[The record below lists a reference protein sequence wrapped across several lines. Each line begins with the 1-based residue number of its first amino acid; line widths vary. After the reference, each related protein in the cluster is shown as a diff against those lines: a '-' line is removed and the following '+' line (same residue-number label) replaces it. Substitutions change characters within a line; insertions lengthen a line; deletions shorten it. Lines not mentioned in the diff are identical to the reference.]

1 MKGNF
6 RYFHG
11 GKVATTRT
19 VTDTGELLTPVSTT
33 YLKPRKDS
41 KPLLSEVGSTNKV
54 IEELPTSQVDSPEE
68 ALELL
73 RNQPDYD
80 SLIQALKYLIQDEKQ
95 PGGFHVHVPGPKSAA
110 IIHVLVTEIA
120 SNYWTLL
127 KEGGNN
133 DGTEG
138 SHNDAQLF
146 IRSLQSVAGLNAV
159 LTHLRALIQEHKS
172 ASKESK
178 RPDLV
183 LHITIFLDL
192 LAAALDG
199 DDAIRTLWEASAGG
213 SSSGNSKKVQS
224 QALLSLLT
232 SGRIISTAAEAIE
245 ITGSENIRASAT
257 WITDGT
263 KFSQWVAYNLIAWAQ
278 HTKSE
283 SDLHFCSDL
292 FQRGMSLGYSETL
305 VKTVIDGLLLQKGS
319 DPENFAKVCLSQP
332 HSAKKSMNILLQYLA
347 QHLSGLDL
355 DEPSSKAII
364 SAAAG
369 IINTLIKGNETLYN
383 HLVAWCASSSGA
395 GLGDSVGI
403 RRAILAVLAQNKDGI
418 TTVFEKSL
426 SQFGDQL
433 YIKHAAILQQNV
445 HTEVLLLSAGYISRL
460 SPIKLRII
468 VRSGSY
474 LSAIS
479 NRIASTQARA
489 RFLGLV
495 VGESLS
501 TLMDDKTQK
510 LDFHMDETETEEAK
524 WLKSLTGVF
533 DEVGSIEP
541 ILKTEATGLSVRKE
555 NRPPQKRTPKPKTK
569 PKPTS
574 EPSIST
580 IKPIAIIE
588 EIDSS
593 DDSEEDLV
601 PYAKGSDPEDSD
613 DDATLVQR
621 NKPKAPVYIR
631 DLILYLRDTES
642 YDKQKLA
649 LQGAPLLIR
658 RKANFGTEV
667 SSHANELAGL
677 FVGLQDKFDIE
688 EFNDLK
694 LQGMMALIV
703 AQPKSMAPWF
713 SRTFFEGDYSLSQR
727 TQVLVAIGLSARE
740 LAGFETSEYQSS
752 ASFPSKRLP
761 EKIEQLY
768 LDSTKQSEANSPS
781 QLKALPST
789 ALDAITQSLT
799 SSFLEPLAAK
809 AADATT
815 GPDVLKLQTFTARY
829 KSKTK
834 AKPRVRSIPNTT
846 AALIADSFFY
856 PLTAHFQVA
865 LRSSKPLILNPA
877 LLALYLQTLG
887 IIIHAAGPS
896 TLSLPQLTSELW
908 NLLLAVRT
916 HTQDDMG
923 ALKGWLVAMASL
935 LEVNDGDMRRLCET
949 QGREVVETREWASAV
964 FNRIRGEDGGEEN
977 EVKMLSAGVLIKLGE
992 AIEKYQALLLGNMI
1006 GF

>member
-1 MKGNF
+1 
-6 RYFHG
+6 
-11 GKVATTRT
+11 
-19 VTDTGELLTPVSTT
+19 
-33 YLKPRKDS
+33 
-41 KPLLSEVGSTNKV
+41 
-54 IEELPTSQVDSPEE
+54 
-68 ALELL
+68 
-73 RNQPDYD
+73 
-80 SLIQALKYLIQDEKQ
+80 
-95 PGGFHVHVPGPKSAA
+95 
-110 IIHVLVTEIA
+110 
-120 SNYWTLL
+120 
-127 KEGGNN
+127 
-133 DGTEG
+133 
-138 SHNDAQLF
+138 
-146 IRSLQSVAGLNAV
+146 
-159 LTHLRALIQEHKS
+159 
-172 ASKESK
+172 
-178 RPDLV
+178 
-183 LHITIFLDL
+183 
-192 LAAALDG
+192 
-199 DDAIRTLWEASAGG
+199 
-213 SSSGNSKKVQS
+213 
-224 QALLSLLT
+224 
-232 SGRIISTAAEAIE
+232 
-245 ITGSENIRASAT
+245 
-257 WITDGT
+257 
-263 KFSQWVAYNLIAWAQ
+263 
-278 HTKSE
+278 
-283 SDLHFCSDL
+283 
-292 FQRGMSLGYSETL
+292 
-305 VKTVIDGLLLQKGS
+305 
-319 DPENFAKVCLSQP
+319 
-332 HSAKKSMNILLQYLA
+332 
-347 QHLSGLDL
+347 
-355 DEPSSKAII
+355 
-364 SAAAG
+364 
-369 IINTLIKGNETLYN
+369 
-383 HLVAWCASSSGA
+383 
-395 GLGDSVGI
+395 
-403 RRAILAVLAQNKDGI
+403 
-418 TTVFEKSL
+418 
-426 SQFGDQL
+426 
-433 YIKHAAILQQNV
+433 
-445 HTEVLLLSAGYISRL
+445 
-460 SPIKLRII
+460 
-468 VRSGSY
+468 
-474 LSAIS
+474 
-479 NRIASTQARA
+479 
-489 RFLGLV
+489 
-495 VGESLS
+495 
-501 TLMDDKTQK
+501 MDDKTQK

-524 WLKSLTGVF
+524 WLKSLTSVF

-541 ILKTEATGLSVRKE
+541 ILKTESSGPPVRKG
-555 NRPPQKRTPKPKTK
+555 NRPPQKRIQKQKPKPK
-569 PKPTS
+569 PKS

-601 PYAKGSDPEDSD
+601 PYAKDSDPEDSD

-642 YDKQKLA
+642 YDKQNLA
-649 LQGAPLLIR
+649 LQSAPVLIR

-667 SSHANELAGL
+667 SSHADELAGL

-761 EKIEQLY
+761 EKVEQLY
-768 LDSTKQSEANSPS
+768 LDSTTKQSEANPSS

-789 ALDAITQSLT
+789 ALDTITQSLT

-815 GPDVLKLQTFTARY
+815 GPDILKLQTFTSRY
-829 KSKTK
+829 KSKSK

-887 IIIHAAGPS
+887 VIIHAAGPS

>member
-1 MKGNF
+1 M
-6 RYFHG
+6 
-11 GKVATTRT
+11 
-19 VTDTGELLTPVSTT
+19 
-33 YLKPRKDS
+33 
-41 KPLLSEVGSTNKV
+41 
-54 IEELPTSQVDSPEE
+54 
-68 ALELL
+68 
-73 RNQPDYD
+73 
-80 SLIQALKYLIQDEKQ
+80 
-95 PGGFHVHVPGPKSAA
+95 
-110 IIHVLVTEIA
+110 
-120 SNYWTLL
+120 
-127 KEGGNN
+127 
-133 DGTEG
+133 
-138 SHNDAQLF
+138 
-146 IRSLQSVAGLNAV
+146 
-159 LTHLRALIQEHKS
+159 
-172 ASKESK
+172 
-178 RPDLV
+178 
-183 LHITIFLDL
+183 
-192 LAAALDG
+192 
-199 DDAIRTLWEASAGG
+199 
-213 SSSGNSKKVQS
+213 
-224 QALLSLLT
+224 
-232 SGRIISTAAEAIE
+232 
-245 ITGSENIRASAT
+245 
-257 WITDGT
+257 
-263 KFSQWVAYNLIAWAQ
+263 
-278 HTKSE
+278 
-283 SDLHFCSDL
+283 
-292 FQRGMSLGYSETL
+292 
-305 VKTVIDGLLLQKGS
+305 
-319 DPENFAKVCLSQP
+319 
-332 HSAKKSMNILLQYLA
+332 
-347 QHLSGLDL
+347 
-355 DEPSSKAII
+355 
-364 SAAAG
+364 
-369 IINTLIKGNETLYN
+369 
-383 HLVAWCASSSGA
+383 
-395 GLGDSVGI
+395 
-403 RRAILAVLAQNKDGI
+403 
-418 TTVFEKSL
+418 
-426 SQFGDQL
+426 
-433 YIKHAAILQQNV
+433 
-445 HTEVLLLSAGYISRL
+445 LLLSAGYISRL
-460 SPIKLRII
+460 SPIRLRII

-541 ILKTEATGLSVRKE
+541 ILKTETSGLPPVRRE
-555 NRPPQKRTPKPKTK
+555 NRPPQKPTQKQKPKPKSK
-569 PKPTS
+569 S

-601 PYAKGSDPEDSD
+601 PYAKDSDPEDSD

-642 YDKQKLA
+642 FDKQNLA
-649 LQGAPLLIR
+649 LQSAPVLIR

-667 SSHANELAGL
+667 SSHAEELAGL
-677 FVGLQDKFDIE
+677 FVGLQDKFDID

-768 LDSTKQSEANSPS
+768 LGSTTNQSQANPS
-781 QLKALPST
+781 SRLKALPST
-789 ALDAITQSLT
+789 ALDTITQSLT

-815 GPDVLKLQTFTARY
+815 GPDILKLSTFTARY
-829 KSKTK
+829 KSKTNK

-865 LRSSKPLILNPA
+865 LRSSKPVILNPA

-887 IIIHAAGPS
+887 VIIHAAGPS

-935 LEVNDGDMRRLCET
+935 LEVNDGNMRRLCET

-992 AIEKYQALLLGNMI
+992 AIEKYQALLMGNMI